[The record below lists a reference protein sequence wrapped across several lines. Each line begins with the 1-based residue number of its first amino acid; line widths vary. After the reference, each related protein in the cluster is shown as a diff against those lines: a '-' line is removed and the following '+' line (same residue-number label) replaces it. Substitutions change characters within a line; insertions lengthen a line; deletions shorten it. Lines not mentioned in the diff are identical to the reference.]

1 MHVISRGFQDFKGE
15 QIVVLCHLLI
25 SDVNYGYR
33 LYAPAIVS
41 AVNNQPIT
49 SLLSLVRAVMG
60 CEEDFMEFKL
70 DDSSVIVLQ
79 TKTAR
84 VCVCAC
90 VYVYEYVRTYVYGDV
105 YVCTCVSIRIS
116 TQGVKESS

>member
-1 MHVISRGFQDFKGE
+1 
-15 QIVVLCHLLI
+15 VLCHLLI

-41 AVNNQPIT
+41 TVNNQPIT

-84 VCVCAC
+84 VCVYVC
-90 VYVYEYVRTYVYGDV
+90 VYVSEYVRGCVYGDV
-105 YVCTCVSIRIS
+105 YVCMCVSIPIS
-116 TQGVKESS
+116 TQG